1 MGSNLYQVE
10 VIKALTEVVSVYPVG
25 TKTRLSNGQ
34 EGLVES
40 NNMSLPLRPNIVI
53 GYKRVNLASDE
64 EYRNVTVQEVIS

>member
-1 MGSNLYQVE
+1 ME
-10 VIKALTEVVSVYPVG
+10 
-25 TKTRLSNGQ
+25 Q

-40 NNMSLPLRPNIVI
+40 NNMSASIKTNIVI

>member
-25 TKTRLSNGQ
+25 TKIRLSNGQ

>member
-1 MGSNLYQVE
+1 MD
-10 VIKALTEVVSVYPVG
+10 
-25 TKTRLSNGQ
+25 R